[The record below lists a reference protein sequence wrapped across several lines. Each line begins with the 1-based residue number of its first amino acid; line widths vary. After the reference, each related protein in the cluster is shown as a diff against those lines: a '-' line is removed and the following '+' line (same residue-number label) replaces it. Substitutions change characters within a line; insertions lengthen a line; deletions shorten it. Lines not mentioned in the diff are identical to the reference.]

1 MKCLN
6 EESMVFDTMLSLY
19 LSVNGR
25 KLHGEPSRPA
35 DHRHDQP
42 TSRHDQP
49 SRPADHRHDQPT
61 TDTTSRPADTER
73 QAQGLQSDA
82 SGCKGGKAYASGCK
96 RMQAIKQRGRGKGER
111 GKGQAGANLAKRR
124 KRLKPWRF
132 QRGVFISRGLMRQ
145 GSFAL
150 LARLP
155 LLAPYAPF
163 PLPLPLCFIG
173 CIPLAFRSHYG
184 FSSPLH
190 SARIRFSCPSPAFL
204 CRLVGWSCRWS
215 AGRVGGR
222 LVG

>member
-1 MKCLN
+1 MRRNKKYRVKTHLRKRLPPGGN
-6 EESMVFDTMLSLY
+6 IIKLRKRQKERMY
-19 LSVNGR
+19 LAKQKSVV
-25 KLHGEPSRPA
+25 KYIFLVK
-35 DHRHDQP
+35 RHAEKTDGY
-42 TSRHDQP
+42 
-49 SRPADHRHDQPT
+49 